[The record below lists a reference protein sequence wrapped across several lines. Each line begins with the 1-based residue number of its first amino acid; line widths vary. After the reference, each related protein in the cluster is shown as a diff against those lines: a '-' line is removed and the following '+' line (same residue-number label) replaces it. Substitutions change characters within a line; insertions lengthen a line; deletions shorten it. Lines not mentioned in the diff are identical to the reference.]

1 MHQQDT
7 YKDMPFIAKILYNI
21 REVIDWDSKQK
32 QPLILRINEAFIFK
46 IARKALLEDDS
57 TFLMSIA
64 GESASGKTTLV
75 KNTAKACLK
84 SDANDFYTVVCC
96 DDYYKDASKE
106 LKEAGGYEALFASGF
121 SFDTPDAIDLPLM
134 KEHLV
139 DLKQGKTIYSPY
151 YDFVTCES
159 KKNSVEK
166 KPAKIILNEGLYV
179 LNEIM
184 RDIVDVKI
192 YVYTPFEIIKDRWFA
207 RAASR
212 GKVGKAAAMQFHD
225 VNQTAF
231 RYIRPTM
238 EIADIVING
247 LTTQE
252 YIEEVANKLIY
263 AVTSVLKEVKSANN
277 IWHAFLLIILYICS
291 KSMGRRQVVRH
302 LVLVQ
307 AFRRFESFRPSFKP
321 A

>member
-1 MHQQDT
+1 MDINQVDNNNFQDI
-7 YKDMPFIAKILYNI
+7 KSNMPFLAKILENI
-21 REVIDWDSKQK
+21 REVIAYDKKQK

-46 IARKALLEDDS
+46 IARKAILEENS

-75 KNTAKACLK
+75 KNTAKACIK
-84 SDANDFYTVVCC
+84 TDTDNAYTVICC

-106 LKEAGGYEALFASGF
+106 LKAAGGYEELFKTGF
-121 SFDTPDAIDLPLM
+121 SFDTPDAIDLALM
-134 KEHLV
+134 KEHLAK
-139 DLKQGKTIYSPY
+139 LKNGETVYSPY

-159 KKNSVEK
+159 KKDSVIK

-179 LNEIM
+179 LNECV

-192 YVYTPFEIIKDRWFA
+192 YVYTPFEIIKERWYA
-207 RAASR
+207 RAVTR
-212 GKVGKAAAMQFHD
+212 GKIGKAADMQFHD

-247 LTTQE
+247 LTSQK
-252 YIEEVANKLIY
+252 YIEEIALMFIDAIVQ
-263 AVTSVLKEVKSANN
+263 VL
-277 IWHAFLLIILYICS
+277 
-291 KSMGRRQVVRH
+291 RTR
-302 LVLVQ
+302 
-307 AFRRFESFRPSFKP
+307 
-321 A
+321 

>member
-1 MHQQDT
+1 MSTNNLENQTSQNMKMD
-7 YKDMPFIAKILYNI
+7 DMPFLAKILENI
-21 REVIDWDSKQK
+21 REVIAYDKQQK

-46 IARKALLEDDS
+46 IARKAILEKNS

-75 KNTAKACLK
+75 KNTAKACIK
-84 SDANDFYTVVCC
+84 TDTDNTYTVICC

-106 LKEAGGYEALFASGF
+106 LIEAGSYEELFKTGF
-121 SFDTPDAIDLPLM
+121 SFDTPDAIDLNLM
-134 KEHLV
+134 KEHLIK
-139 DLKQGKTIYSPY
+139 LKNGETVYSPY

-159 KKNSVEK
+159 KKNSVIK

-179 LNEIM
+179 LNECM

-192 YVYTPFEIIKDRWFA
+192 YVYTPFEIIKERWYA
-207 RAASR
+207 RAVTR
-212 GKVGKAAAMQFHD
+212 GKIGKAADMQFHD

-247 LTTQE
+247 LTTQQ
-252 YIEEVANKLIY
+252 YIEEIALMFIDAIVK
-263 AVTSVLKEVKSANN
+263 VL
-277 IWHAFLLIILYICS
+277 
-291 KSMGRRQVVRH
+291 RTR
-302 LVLVQ
+302 
-307 AFRRFESFRPSFKP
+307 
-321 A
+321 